1 MLKLKTLLFAL
12 LVTLLNT
19 ISFSVLGQTA
29 HSQKSEQEVL
39 NMLCHKWQP
48 ISLKINGEI
57 IPTEKADSALY
68 IIFRKDGTF
77 IDYFEGNSPSNKWTY
92 NHETMTITMVNQP
105 GKIFLIN
112 DKELVL
118 AYKKDGI
125 SSILTLRRLE
135 N

>member
-92 NHETMTITMVNQP
+92 NHKTMTITMVNQP